1 VNILKASVVATHVIP
16 ELRRLRQRDLE
27 FQASLGNTASPYFK
41 KKKKRKKAAHHS
53 AASVETASSPS
64 SSMGTW

>member
-41 KKKKRKKAAHHS
+41 KKKRGRKKKIS
-53 AASVETASSPS
+53 AKWQQWSHVA
-64 SSMGTW
+64 

>member
-41 KKKKRKKAAHHS
+41 KKKKRKKEKNFS
-53 AASVETASSPS
+53 
-64 SSMGTW
+64 